1 VVRLAIT
8 LHAAG
13 NSAPRLAVALR
24 AVARS
29 TRLERGC
36 ESCHV
41 WSNVVD
47 DVVRYDET
55 WRDECALQAH
65 LQSDHVTQLLEIME
79 AAPHPPDVEIE
90 FVSDRRGLEYIA
102 DARQGADS

>member
-13 NSAPRLAVALR
+13 KASPRLAVALR

-36 ESCHV
+36 ESCNV

-47 DVVRYDET
+47 DAVRYDEV
-55 WRDECALQAH
+55 WHDECALQAH

-79 AAPHPPDVEIE
+79 AAPHPPDVRIE
-90 FVSDRRGLEYIA
+90 FVSDQRGLEYIA
-102 DARQGADS
+102 GIRGA